1 MAFDAGAV
9 KGRVLLDDSQYKKAS
24 NEVVKTSKLMGVSIA
39 AVGAAIVAG
48 FVASIKK
55 ANEFTKAFANVRTLV
70 DESKVDMQAMKE
82 ELFGLDARLGSATS
96 LTEGLYQAL
105 SASVEPAKA
114 VQFVGEAAK
123 FAQAALTDTNT
134 AVDAITTALNAYRL
148 EAEETTRISDIFFT
162 VVKRGKVTGD
172 ELAKSIGNVIPTA
185 ATLGVNL
192 EELGAAIATMTK
204 QGINANIAT
213 TQLTQLMQAFIKP
226 SEEMTIAIEEFGFAS
241 GSALIDA
248 QGLEGALEFLQ
259 EATGGNIEK
268 MAELIPNVRGLKGAL
283 ALTGQAAQ
291 IFEEDLI
298 AMEKA
303 SGATNEAFEKQELTF
318 DTLNNAVEKLQIQIG
333 EALLPVVFELTKGL
347 TKLTEKADFM
357 PSVMMTIL
365 QVFKDIF
372 DAFKTGITE
381 AFQPLVDLISEMTE
395 QFGFAFSGLNL
406 FLPILKTLILNIEI
420 AFKVIK
426 FLVGG
431 FVDLVRIIV
440 EASKVIG
447 LFFSAVFNPKKWV
460 EVGQQIG
467 KVGKAVENFVLGFV
481 ADSSDMIQSTIV
493 GIGGILKSAVV
504 LTEKNAGEYASIWEK
519 TNKKIVDNTQKTVDD
534 ITEIWEDGTKE
545 TAIVFG
551 DAGGEIENNFF
562 DKMKEKNAEMKKKW
576 DETGSGILSTVQ
588 FVTGQIATAYRS
600 VFSLIMNGLTT
611 QLEATKAEHVA
622 ELEDLEATKLARLAS
637 LQDELDQGLISEE
650 EFQEREKQIN
660 EEALQIK
667 NAARDKQLEKENT
680 EEKKIFKANK
690 ANKIAETWIQFA
702 IGTMGAWSQSIAQL
716 GPIAGSI
723 MATILTTLLLGV
735 AIAQTVAIS
744 QEQFVPKKQRGGFA
758 TGANIINEQGG
769 ELVVLPDRSI
779 VVPHDLSTQIARGTG
794 KANGN
799 MIMNVNFRGANI
811 TDDMSLRKVSRV
823 VSRNIS
829 KTLRSKR

>member
-204 QGINANIAT
+204 QGINANVAT

-680 EEKKIFKANK
+680 EEKQNC
-690 ANKIAETWIQFA
+690 
-702 IGTMGAWSQSIAQL
+702 
-716 GPIAGSI
+716 
-723 MATILTTLLLGV
+723 
-735 AIAQTVAIS
+735 
-744 QEQFVPKKQRGGFA
+744 
-758 TGANIINEQGG
+758 
-769 ELVVLPDRSI
+769 
-779 VVPHDLSTQIARGTG
+779 
-794 KANGN
+794 
-799 MIMNVNFRGANI
+799 
-811 TDDMSLRKVSRV
+811 
-823 VSRNIS
+823 
-829 KTLRSKR
+829 